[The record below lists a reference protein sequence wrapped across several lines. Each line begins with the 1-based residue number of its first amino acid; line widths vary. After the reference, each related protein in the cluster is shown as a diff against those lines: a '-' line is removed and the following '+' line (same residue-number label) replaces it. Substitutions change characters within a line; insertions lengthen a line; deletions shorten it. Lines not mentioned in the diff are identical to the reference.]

1 MSGGN
6 VLSRLEEDLV
16 MRQEYELWEAARCLN
31 TAAINKYLGPQT
43 NVICNDYL
51 CSGEEYVL
59 TIPVYELSQ
68 YTIEGYEA
76 VSISPEV
83 IQNYYQVY
91 LTTADLEQ
99 EKACHVTSTW
109 RKFMEGWKI
118 VFHMRTQII

>member
-1 MSGGN
+1 MN
-6 VLSRLEEDLV
+6 RLEEDLV

-31 TAAINKYLGPQT
+31 TAAINQYLGPQS

-59 TIPVYELSQ
+59 TIPIYELSQ

-91 LTTADLEQ
+91 LKTAGLGQ
-99 EKACHVTSTW
+99 ETACHVTSTW

-118 VFHMRTQII
+118 VFHMRTLII

>member
-6 VLSRLEEDLV
+6 VLSRFEEDLV

-31 TAAINKYLGPQT
+31 TAAINKYLGSQT
-43 NVICNDYL
+43 NVICNDYF

-59 TIPVYELSQ
+59 MLPVYGLSG
-68 YTIEGYEA
+68 YTIEGYET
-76 VSISPEV
+76 VPITPEI

-91 LTTADLEQ
+91 LITEGI
-99 EKACHVTSTW
+99 EKEIACHVTSTW

-118 VFHMRTQII
+118 IFHMRTLIN